1 MTTRPPLEKNLP
13 HALIFAGAL
22 PFIAGAGLLLL
33 GVSTLPLLGNV
44 TEATAAYGLV
54 ITVFLTGIHWGQ
66 QLSLGHA
73 ASGLFV
79 SSNIIAVMV
88 WLCWLMLSP
97 GLFMVVLVVP
107 LVALLCIDFMLNR
120 NRVIDKDYLRSRVI
134 ITTIVIC
141 CLVAASASS

>member
-44 TEATAAYGLV
+44 TEATASYGLV

-66 QLSLGHA
+66 QLSLGNA
-73 ASGLFV
+73 APGLFI

-97 GLFMVVLVVP
+97 GLFMVVLALP

-120 NRVIDKDYLRSRVI
+120 NRVIDKDYFRSRVI

-141 CLVAASASS
+141 CLVVASASS